1 MEIGMKNVILMTI
14 DACRKDLFGWYGNE
28 SGLTP
33 FMDSLEGKSIKFTNA
48 QAIGPYTQASFPGI
62 LSSSYYL
69 DFGFQEKCPRER
81 VLVSEVIKKAG
92 VITVGMNSNPY
103 LSDYFG
109 WNRGW
114 DLFVD
119 FMDQKV
125 TPKFPFIRGD
135 RINRKAKVWLKSYK
149 MSKSDKPFFLWIHYM
164 DMHEPYI
171 PKRENIEL
179 VDSSVGL
186 RSEDEMFDLFKNVLL
201 KRDVSDTDK
210 VALLKNLYLA
220 KIKEIDKHVEQ
231 FFNILDDLDFLKN
244 STIIITTDHGDEFN
258 DHGSLSHDSTMYSEL
273 IDEPLLIYDADRE
286 KPITSDTLVSNL
298 DIPPTI
304 THLLN
309 AEPSEKWQGHSLLP
323 LGDYSGSGCYGE
335 AIEKKGHG
343 ESKEKK
349 EVHYYREG
357 EFKIIYRQSGDIWE
371 MYDLGKDPKELNN
384 IVDASPVS
392 AEMKKKIEPRIK
404 RASK

>member
-1 MEIGMKNVILMTI
+1 MKNVILLTI
-14 DACRKDLFGWYGNE
+14 DACRKDLFGWYGNKL
-28 SGLTP
+28 GLTP

-69 DFGFQEKCPRER
+69 DFGAQEKCPRER
-81 VLVSEVIKKAG
+81 VLISEVLKKAG
-92 VITVGMNSNPY
+92 IITVGMNSNPY
-103 LSDYFG
+103 LSSYFG

-125 TPKFPFIRGD
+125 TPKFPFIKGD
-135 RINRKAKVWLKSYK
+135 RVNRKAKVWLKSYK
-149 MSKSDKPFFLWIHYM
+149 MSKSEKPLFLWLHYM

-171 PKRENIEL
+171 PKKENIE
-179 VDSSVGL
+179 VMDSSAGL
-186 RSEDEMFDLFKNVLL
+186 GEDKMFDLFSNVLL

-210 VALLKNLYLA
+210 VRLLKNLYLA
-220 KIKEIDKHVEQ
+220 KIREIDNHVEQ
-231 FFNILDDLDFLKN
+231 LFNILDDLGFLKD

-258 DHGSLSHDSTMYSEL
+258 DHGSLSHDSTMYAEL
-273 IDEPLLIYDADRE
+273 IDEPLLIYEAGRDE
-286 KPITSDTLVSNL
+286 PITSDMLVSNL

-309 AEPSEKWQGHSLLP
+309 VEPSGKWQGHSLLP
-323 LGDYSGSGCYGE
+323 LRDFPVRGCYGE
-335 AIEKKGHG
+335 AIEKKGHH

-349 EVHYYREG
+349 EVHYYRER
-357 EFKIIYRQSGDIWE
+357 EFKIIYRESDDIWE

-384 IVDASPVS
+384 IADDSPLA
-392 AEMKKKIEPRIK
+392 AEMKNKIEPRIR